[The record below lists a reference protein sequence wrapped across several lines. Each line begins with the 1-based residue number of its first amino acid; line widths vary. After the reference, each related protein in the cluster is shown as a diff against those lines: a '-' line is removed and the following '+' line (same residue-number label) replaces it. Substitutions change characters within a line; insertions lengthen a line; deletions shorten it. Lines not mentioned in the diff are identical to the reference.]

1 MAIGAWVPAGLPAA
15 QEETSMSER
24 GNAWERD
31 VLLGA
36 KLHVP
41 RPPPG
46 FVARPRL
53 AGRLD
58 EGLSQR
64 LILVCAPAGSGKTAL
79 LAAWASGG
87 RWPVAW
93 LSLDEGD
100 NDPAR
105 FWRYVAAA
113 LERSRP
119 GISGRIGPLLGPA
132 LQSFEGVVA
141 VLVNELADCP
151 PAGQALLVLD
161 DYHLIG
167 ARQVHASVQF
177 LLGYLP
183 PGLHLVLAARSDP
196 PLRLSRL
203 RAGDLR
209 FTEAEAAALLRGAA
223 GAAAPG
229 LTGSAVEALTAR
241 TEGWAAG
248 LRLAGLSLQS
258 QSDPDAFVAAFSGS
272 HRYVLDYLAE
282 EVLDGQDPQVREFLL
297 ETSVLERLSGDLCDA
312 VTGGSGGQ
320 AMLERIERAGLFL
333 LPLDEVR
340 GWWRYHHLFAGLL
353 QARLRAGQPGRARA
367 LHRAAAAW
375 HAQRGLGD
383 DAIRHAVAA
392 GEPALAADLV
402 ERHFDA
408 VYFTGENATLQRWLS
423 SLPAEAARSRPR
435 LSLARA
441 FLALTAGDVDAA
453 EQAITALEADP
464 VGADDSFRPSV
475 GAGASFIANV
485 PAAAAIA
492 RAWLAYLR
500 GDAEETARFAAQA
513 RARLGDGEW
522 LLESICRLNLA
533 LAAWLAGR
541 LTDAA

>member
-1 MAIGAWVPAGLPAA
+1 MTEP
-15 QEETSMSER
+15 

-105 FWRYVAAA
+105 FWRHVAAA
-113 LERSRP
+113 LERARP
-119 GISGRIGPLLGPA
+119 GISGRIGPLLRPA
-132 LQSFEGVVA
+132 PRSFEGVVTA
-141 VLVNELADCP
+141 LVNELADRP
-151 PAGQALLVLD
+151 AAGQALLVLD

-183 PGLHLVLAARSDP
+183 PGLHLVLATRADP
-196 PLRLSRL
+196 PLRLGRL
-203 RAGDLR
+203 RARGEFTELRASDLR
-209 FTEAEAAALLRGAA
+209 FTAAEAGALLREAA
-223 GAAAPG
+223 GAAAPE
-229 LTGSAVEALTAR
+229 LTGAAVEALTAK

-258 QSDPDAFVAAFSGS
+258 QSDPAAFVAAFSGS

-282 EVLDGQDPQVREFLL
+282 EVLDRQDPRVREFLL

-312 VTGGSGGQ
+312 VTGRNDGQ
-320 AMLERIERAGLFL
+320 VTLERIERAGLFCC
-333 LPLDEVR
+333 R
-340 GWWRYHHLFAGLL
+340 WMRCAAGG
-353 QARLRAGQPGRARA
+353 ATTTCSPTCSRRASGPSNRAGSRRCTGRRPPGT
-367 LHRAAAAW
+367 
-375 HAQRGLGD
+375 
-383 DAIRHAVAA
+383 
-392 GEPALAADLV
+392 P
-402 ERHFDA
+402 
-408 VYFTGENATLQRWLS
+408 S
-423 SLPAEAARSRPR
+423 AARPTTRYGTRSPPGSMSRPR
-435 LSLARA
+435 K
-441 FLALTAGDVDAA
+441 
-453 EQAITALEADP
+453 
-464 VGADDSFRPSV
+464 
-475 GAGASFIANV
+475 
-485 PAAAAIA
+485 
-492 RAWLAYLR
+492 W
-500 GDAEETARFAAQA
+500 
-513 RARLGDGEW
+513 
-522 LLESICRLNLA
+522 
-533 LAAWLAGR
+533 
-541 LTDAA
+541 